1 MLWTYDLLGKD
12 SPKRLLSAGR
22 NLQLVVCLQKGFF
35 LVTYQTVFRVNLVL
49 VKDANSTAEGLKSLL
64 QRH

>member
-12 SPKRLLSAGR
+12 SPKRLLSTGR

-35 LVTYQTVFRVNLVL
+35 LVTYQTVLRVNLVL

-64 QRH
+64 QRD